1 MYVSTKYGY
10 KNMDD
15 YSKQKRQK
23 QQQQQQQTNEKEKI
37 WYIVP

>member
-1 MYVSTKYGY
+1 MVRYGY

-23 QQQQQQQTNEKEKI
+23 KQQHQQTNEKEKI
-37 WYIVP
+37 

>member
-1 MYVSTKYGY
+1 MVKYGY

-23 QQQQQQQTNEKEKI
+23 QQQQQQQTNEKETI

>member
-1 MYVSTKYGY
+1 MVKYGY

-23 QQQQQQQTNEKEKI
+23 KQQQQQTNEKEKI

>member
-1 MYVSTKYGY
+1 MVEYGY

-23 QQQQQQQTNEKEKI
+23 KQQQQQTNEKEKI

>member
-1 MYVSTKYGY
+1 MVKYGY

-23 QQQQQQQTNEKEKI
+23 KQQQQQTNEKEKI
-37 WYIVP
+37 

>member
-1 MYVSTKYGY
+1 MVKYDY

-23 QQQQQQQTNEKEKI
+23 KQQQQQTNEKEKI
-37 WYIVP
+37 

>member
-1 MYVSTKYGY
+1 MVKYGY

-23 QQQQQQQTNEKEKI
+23 QQQQQQTNEKEKI

>member
-1 MYVSTKYGY
+1 MVEYGY

-23 QQQQQQQTNEKEKI
+23 KQQQQQTNEKEKI
-37 WYIVP
+37 